1 MGLKVTLWSIKMSQ
15 AQSIVLGL
23 NMLVLIK
30 YTLKLDEMIE
40 GFKVVIFLL
49 YSKIDWRWSYFLMK
63 DELGK
68 CQCTEMLDG

>member
-1 MGLKVTLWSIKMSQ
+1 MRFRKPRAMGLKVTLWSIKMSQ

-40 GFKVVIFLL
+40 GFKVVSFLL
-49 YSKIDWRWSYFLMK
+49 HSKID
-63 DELGK
+63 
-68 CQCTEMLDG
+68 

>member
-1 MGLKVTLWSIKMSQ
+1 MRFRKPRAMGLKVTLWSIKMSQ

-49 YSKIDWRWSYFLMK
+49 YSKID
-63 DELGK
+63 
-68 CQCTEMLDG
+68 